1 MVFHLLVLFSVAQ
14 KCYGGQMEP
23 GVCVRFRGTEFT
35 TAAAAAAAAATRLLL
50 SGAETRLAT
59 PCGAEKSNAA
69 AAAH

>member
-1 MVFHLLVLFSVAQ
+1 
-14 KCYGGQMEP
+14 MEP
-23 GVCVRFRGTEFT
+23 GICVRFRGTEFT

>member
-1 MVFHLLVLFSVAQ
+1 MGGKWSRVFVCDL
-14 KCYGGQMEP
+14 
-23 GVCVRFRGTEFT
+23 GVRNSLCCCGCCW
-35 TAAAAAAAAATRLLL
+35 AAAAAAATRLLL

>member
-14 KCYGGQMEP
+14 KSFGGQMEP
-23 GVCVRFRGTEFT
+23 GICVRFRGTEFT
-35 TAAAAAAAAATRLLL
+35 TAAAAAAATRLLL

>member
-1 MVFHLLVLFSVAQ
+1 
-14 KCYGGQMEP
+14 MEP
-23 GVCVRFRGTEFT
+23 GICVRFRGTEFT
-35 TAAAAAAAAATRLLL
+35 TAAAAAAATRLLL